1 MRALNRKLLRDLR
14 RMWAQSLAI
23 ALVMAA
29 GAATLI
35 LGIGAHD
42 SLSTTRAA
50 YYEANRFA
58 DLFADVTR
66 APKQVVREI
75 AALDG
80 VAEVTPRIVKIALV
94 DLPGMVEPA
103 AVQLVSLPASG
114 HATLNEVYLRSGN
127 RPQAGHN
134 LQALVSA
141 EFAAAHF
148 LTAGDWLSVLLNG
161 RRTNIKITG
170 TALSPE
176 FIYLLGPGDL
186 MPDPKHFGVVWM
198 PEAALAA
205 SFDLDGAFSNLA
217 VKLQAGADPQ
227 KVMDAIDV
235 RLKRYGGTGSYG
247 RKDQISHAF
256 LDAELM
262 QLRAMSRVL
271 PPIFLLVSAFLVNM
285 TLTRLIALEREQIGL
300 LKAIGY
306 GRREIALHY
315 IGFVTLIALAGILIG
330 FVAGAWLGR
339 GMAEL
344 YARFFNFPFLVFS
357 RDPSIYAI
365 AAGVTLMAAIAGALR
380 AVVQASSLAPAVA
393 MSPPAP
399 PRYQKLFN
407 GSINFNRF
415 IRTSSIITSRHLF
428 HWPWRTASGILGT
441 ALAVAILVGSLWA
454 HGAIEYMIDVSFQKA
469 ERQDAS
475 LHFTERRPIS
485 ALYDARHLPGVLR
498 AEPFR
503 TVAAKVRL
511 GQRERRVAIVG
522 KPSDVELSRA
532 LDVEERPL
540 VLPPRGLVI
549 SDTLAG
555 ILHARIGDGVELELM
570 EGAQE
575 TLTIPVTGIAT
586 GYFGLGAMMDLASL
600 NHLLGEGP
608 SISGVNVA
616 IDENKSSALFA
627 ALRETPLA
635 SFIVLQKRSVKRF
648 RETAA
653 QNITIMSTV
662 YISLAAII
670 AFGVVY
676 NCARISLSEQGREM
690 ASLRVLGFTRAE
702 VSSLLVMELAVMV
715 VLALPLGWAI
725 GYAIG
730 WLVVHGFASELYRV
744 PLVIGKDVY
753 AYASLVVLAAAS
765 VSALVVRR
773 RIDRLDMIAVL
784 KTRE

>member
-66 APKQVVREI
+66 APKQVAREI

-80 VAEVTPRIVKIALV
+80 VAEVTPRVVKIALV
-94 DLPGMVEPA
+94 DLPGMAEPA
-103 AVQLVSLPASG
+103 AVQLVSLPSSAQAS
-114 HATLNEVYLRSGN
+114 LNEVYLRSGN
-127 RPQAGHN
+127 KPQAGHY
-134 LQALVSA
+134 LQALISA
-141 EFAAAHF
+141 EFAAANY
-148 LTAGDWLSVLLNG
+148 LSAGDRLSVLLNG
-161 RRTNIKITG
+161 RRTHINITG

-217 VKLQAGADPQ
+217 VKLQAGANPQ
-227 KVMDAIDV
+227 AVMNAIDL

-357 RDPSIYAI
+357 RDPSTYAI
-365 AAGVTLMAAIAGALR
+365 AAAITLMAAIAGALR

-399 PRYQKLFN
+399 PRYQKFFN

-415 IRTSSIITSRHLF
+415 IRTSSIISSRHLL
-428 HWPWRTASGILGT
+428 HWPWRTAAGILGT

-454 HGAIEYMIDVSFQKA
+454 QGAIEYMIDISFQKA

-475 LHFTERRPIS
+475 ISFTERRPIS
-485 ALYDARHLPGVLR
+485 ALHDARHLPGVLR

-503 TVAAKVRL
+503 TVAAKLRL

-522 KPSDVELSRA
+522 MPSNTRLSRA
-532 LDVEERPL
+532 LDADELPL

-555 ILHARIGDGVELELM
+555 ILHVRIGDGVELELM
-570 EGAQE
+570 EGEQE
-575 TLTIPVTGIAT
+575 THTVPVTAIT
-586 GYFGLGAMMDLASL
+586 SGYFGLGAMMDLSSL
-600 NHLLGEGP
+600 NRLLGEGP
-608 SISGVNVA
+608 SISGVNIA
-616 IDENKSSALFA
+616 IDESKSGALFA

-635 SFIVLQKRSVKRF
+635 SFIVLQKRSVNRF
-648 RETAA
+648 RETLA

-676 NCARISLSEQGREM
+676 NSARISLSEQGREM

-702 VSSLLVMELAVMV
+702 VSSLLLMELAVMV
-715 VLALPLGWAI
+715 VLALPLGWVI
-725 GYAIG
+725 GYGFG
-730 WLVVHGFASELYRV
+730 WLIVNGFASELYRV
-744 PLVIGKDVY
+744 PLVIGKEVY
-753 AYASLVVLAAAS
+753 AYASLVVLVAAT

>member
-66 APKQVVREI
+66 APMHVARRI

-80 VAEVTPRIVKIALV
+80 VAEVAPRIVKVALV

-103 AVQLVSLPASG
+103 AVQLVSLPSG
-114 HATLNEVYLRSGN
+114 GRATLNEVYLRSGN
-127 RPQAGHN
+127 LPEAGHS
-134 LQALVSA
+134 LQALLSA
-141 EFAAAHF
+141 DFAAAHS
-148 LTAGDWLSVLLNG
+148 LAAGDSLSVLLNG
-161 RRTNIKITG
+161 RRSDVKIVG

-186 MPDPKHFGVVWM
+186 MPDPQHFGVVWM

-205 SFDLDGAFSNLA
+205 TFDLEGAFSNLV
-217 VKLQAGADPQ
+217 VKLQAGADAQ
-227 KVMDAIDV
+227 KVMDAIDLH
-235 RLKRYGGTGSYG
+235 LKPYGGAGSYG
-247 RKDQISHAF
+247 RKDQVSHAF
-256 LDAELM
+256 LDAELT

-271 PPIFLLVSAFLVNM
+271 PPVFLLVSAFLVNM

-306 GRREIALHY
+306 GRQEISLHY
-315 IGFVTLIALAGILIG
+315 FG
-330 FVAGAWLGR
+330 FVALIASGGISIGFLAGTWLGR

-344 YARFFNFPFLVFS
+344 YAKFFDFPFLVFS
-357 RDPSIYAI
+357 RDPSTYAI
-365 AAGVTLMAAIAGALR
+365 AAGITLMAALSGALR
-380 AVVQASSLAPAVA
+380 AVAQVSNLAPAVA

-407 GSINFNRF
+407 GRITFNRL
-415 IRTSSIITSRHLF
+415 IRTSSVIASRHLL
-428 HWPWRTASGILGT
+428 HWPWRTAAGILGT

-454 HGAIEYMIDVSFQKA
+454 EGAIEHMVDVSFQKA

-475 LHFTERRPIS
+475 LHFTERRPMS
-485 ALYDARHLPGVLR
+485 ALQDARHLPGVLR

-503 TVAAKVRL
+503 SVAAKVRH
-511 GQRERRVAIVG
+511 GHRERRVAIVG
-522 KPSDVELSRA
+522 KPSNGVLSRT
-532 LDVEERPL
+532 LDVDERPI

-555 ILHARIGDGVELELM
+555 ILHARVGDSVELELM
-570 EGAQE
+570 EGTQE
-575 TLTIPVTGIAT
+575 MLSVPVTGIAT
-586 GYFGLGAMMDLASL
+586 GYFGLGAMMDLSALNSL
-600 NHLLGEGP
+600 LRESP
-608 SISGVNVA
+608 SISGVNIA
-616 IDENKSSALFA
+616 IDASKSGALFA
-627 ALRETPLA
+627 TLRETPVA

-648 RETAA
+648 RETIA
-653 QNITIMSTV
+653 QNISIMSTV

-676 NCARISLSEQGREM
+676 NSARISLSEQGREM

-702 VSSLLVMELAVMV
+702 VSTLLLMELAVMV
-715 VLALPLGWAI
+715 VLALPLGWII
-725 GYAIG
+725 GYGFG

-744 PLVIGKDVY
+744 PLVIGKNVY
-753 AYASLVVLAAAS
+753 AYATLVVIAAAS
-765 VSALVVRR
+765 FSALVVRR